1 MIQGEE
7 AAVIGEIAVVSD
19 LVWIRSDDCC
29 ISDSYVSGISIVTIE
44 ETSSIINFS
53 SLGFIIVTSQ

>member
-19 LVWIRSDDCC
+19 LVWIRSDDSF
-29 ISDSYVSGISIVTIE
+29 ISDSYVRVLALSPLKKLVA
-44 ETSSIINFS
+44 
-53 SLGFIIVTSQ
+53 